1 MQRIVWTAAAA
12 VAVISLTAT
21 ALLWPKQSAQA
32 QIGLPVG
39 VADCACTQG
48 TTLPSDT
55 ARVRVHVC
63 QCGAQQCVI
72 TVGTRGSESG
82 AGPTLELMQ
91 SCR

>member
-48 TTLPSDT
+48 TTLNSDFT
-55 ARVRVHVC
+55 TTRVHIC

-72 TVGTRGSESG
+72 TVSTRGSNAG
-82 AGPTLELMQ
+82 ANSHLELAQ